1 MDQSVFAAFTWP
13 DLVIIAII
21 LISAIVSLFR
31 GFIREALSLAVWILA
46 FVFAFI
52 LSDDLAVY
60 IPAAIETASLRQ
72 ALAFGGIFLLVLIVG
87 SLVNFLVAKLVDQTG
102 LGATDRIIGMV
113 FGLLRGALVVLLVV
127 LLAAL
132 TPIPQDEWWQSSR
145 LIGYFEQLAEQTR
158 ELLPEDIERHID
170 YDGQPA
176 GDAQAKEPEPID
188 AETVRDLVTPEGDQ

>member
-1 MDQSVFAAFTWP
+1 LDQSVFAAFTWP

-158 ELLPEDIERHID
+158 ELLPEDIGRHID
-170 YDGQPA
+170 YDPQPA

-188 AETVRDLVTPEGDQ
+188 AEAVRELVTPEGDQ